1 MKKIYLLVTMVLIVA
16 FATAQVN
23 LSKGLMAYYPFTGN
37 ANDSSGNSNNPSFNN
52 ATLAA
57 DRFGNANSAYYFD
70 GQSSYIEVPNS
81 ASLNAGNTITISAW
95 VKPMGFYAGPCQ
107 NNFIMQKGSSTD
119 ILGYGLEFSSQGYS
133 NGGTCSLPLDTI
145 HQDFYGPTAY
155 ANNYSYQ
162 PYIQENNWYHI
173 VYSYNG
179 DSTHLYVNNVLKFTT
194 KETFS
199 AFANSSPLFLG
210 KHSSDAT
217 YPYWFNGVLDDIRI
231 YNRALD
237 SSEVTALY
245 TAPNP
250 DKDTIPTCDSSL
262 VMYGSP
268 TNKAFQT
275 SSFLNDPNAG
285 PHGDTSGTELYAFA
299 WTATS
304 IGIPDYNGRSLIK
317 YDLSQLPSNAIVKS
331 AKLYLYAK
339 LKNLNGVSGSPTYG
353 TNNIGLLQK
362 VYSHWK
368 MDSTNYFTPLVVD
381 TATEVILPKSTNTT
395 ENYIADITAYA
406 QNWVS
411 KPDSNNGMLFRLQ
424 TENDPYNSLI
434 FESGLASDTTKRPR
448 LEICY
453 SLPAMLPG
461 TVQSFTANAITVH
474 YIGIRFSIENE
485 TNAIAIEVDRSL
497 DSTNFI
503 PINLLTAKGSVGL
516 NQYNFPDKVSTDSAK
531 AYYRLKIV
539 NKDGSSQYSKTI
551 GVQLAANNDQ
561 FSVYPNPAKKFIM
574 VNGKKVTEVDI
585 YDKLGNLVFVKKNL
599 NTSSNLNKIKFNLS
613 PGVYIAQLQI
623 VGGKLV
629 NEKIVVE

>member
-52 ATLAA
+52 ATLTT
-57 DRFGNANSAYYFD
+57 DRFGNANSAYSFN
-70 GQSSYIEVPNS
+70 GNGSYIQIP
-81 ASLNAGNTITISAW
+81 ASLSLDTATAVSLSIW
-95 VKPMGFYAGPCQ
+95 VKPNGFYSGTCGA
-107 NNFIMQKGSSTD
+107 NY
-119 ILGYGLEFSSQGYS
+119 ILSKGLESQTNYNVVFSDAYYGNVNGINFCSVPADTSHEAFFGMDCTS
-133 NGGTCSLPLDTI
+133 NDV
-145 HQDFYGPTAY
+145 PTVHTGH
-155 ANNYSYQ
+155 
-162 PYIQENNWYHI
+162 WYHV
-173 VYSYNG
+173 VYTNDGSI
-179 DSTHLYVNNVLKFTT
+179 SKLYVNDSLISASSAKI
-194 KETFS
+194 TF
-199 AFANSSPLFLG
+199 NTNDIYLG
-210 KHSSDAT
+210 RYFSIVST
-217 YPYWFNGVLDDIRI
+217 PYWFNGVLDDIRI

-304 IGIPDYNGRSLIK
+304 IGIPNYNGRSLIK

-516 NQYNFPDKVSTDSAK
+516 NQYNFTDKVSTDSAK

-551 GVQLAANNDQ
+551 SVQLAANNDQ

>member
-1 MKKIYLLVTMVLIVA
+1 MVLIVA

-37 ANDSSGNSNNPSFNN
+37 SNNPSFNN
-52 ATLAA
+52 ATLTA

-231 YNRALD
+231 YNRALGADEVD
-237 SSEVTALY
+237 SLY
-245 TAPNP
+245 MLN
-250 DKDTIPTCDSSL
+250 
-262 VMYGSP
+262 
-268 TNKAFQT
+268 T
-275 SSFLNDPNAG
+275 SS
-285 PHGDTSGTELYAFA
+285 
-299 WTATS
+299 
-304 IGIPDYNGRSLIK
+304 
-317 YDLSQLPSNAIVKS
+317 Q
-331 AKLYLYAK
+331 
-339 LKNLNGVSGSPTYG
+339 VS
-353 TNNIGLLQK
+353 
-362 VYSHWK
+362 
-368 MDSTNYFTPLVVD
+368 
-381 TATEVILPKSTNTT
+381 
-395 ENYIADITAYA
+395 
-406 QNWVS
+406 
-411 KPDSNNGMLFRLQ
+411 
-424 TENDPYNSLI
+424 
-434 FESGLASDTTKRPR
+434 
-448 LEICY
+448 
-453 SLPAMLPG
+453 
-461 TVQSFTANAITVH
+461 VQSFTANAITVH
-474 YIGIRFSIENE
+474 YIGIQFSIENE

-503 PINLLTAKGSVGL
+503 PINLLTVKGSVGL
-516 NQYNFPDKVSTDSAK
+516 NQYNFTDKVSTDSAK

>member
-1 MKKIYLLVTMVLIVA
+1 
-16 FATAQVN
+16 
-23 LSKGLMAYYPFTGN
+23 
-37 ANDSSGNSNNPSFNN
+37 
-52 ATLAA
+52 
-57 DRFGNANSAYYFD
+57 
-70 GQSSYIEVPNS
+70 
-81 ASLNAGNTITISAW
+81 
-95 VKPMGFYAGPCQ
+95 MGFYAGPCQ

-162 PYIQENNWYHI
+162 PYIQENNWYHV

-245 TAPNP
+245 TALNP

-453 SLPAMLPG
+453 SLPAMVPG

-503 PINLLTAKGSVGL
+503 PINLLTVKGSVGL
-516 NQYNFPDKVSTDSAK
+516 NQYNFTDKVSTDSAK

-551 GVQLAANNDQ
+551 GVQLDANNDQ

-585 YDKLGNLVFVKKNL
+585 YDKMGNLVFVKKNL
-599 NTSSNLNKIKFNLS
+599 NTSSTLNKIKFNLS

>member
-1 MKKIYLLVTMVLIVA
+1 MVLIVA

-52 ATLAA
+52 ATLTA

-162 PYIQENNWYHI
+162 PYIQENNWYHV

-245 TAPNP
+245 TALNP

-453 SLPAMLPG
+453 SLPAMVPG

-503 PINLLTAKGSVGL
+503 PINLLTVKGSVGL
-516 NQYNFPDKVSTDSAK
+516 NQYNFTDKVSTDSAK

-551 GVQLAANNDQ
+551 GVQLDANNDQ

-585 YDKLGNLVFVKKNL
+585 YDKMGNLVFVKKNL
-599 NTSSNLNKIKFNLS
+599 NTSSTLNKIKFNLS

>member
-52 ATLAA
+52 ATLTA

-304 IGIPDYNGRSLIK
+304 IGIPNYNGRSLIK

-516 NQYNFPDKVSTDSAK
+516 NQYNFTDKVSTDSAK

-551 GVQLAANNDQ
+551 SVQLAANNDQ

>member
-52 ATLAA
+52 ATLTA

-162 PYIQENNWYHI
+162 PYIQENNWYHV

-245 TAPNP
+245 TALNP

-453 SLPAMLPG
+453 SLPAMVPG

-503 PINLLTAKGSVGL
+503 PINLLTVKGSVGL
-516 NQYNFPDKVSTDSAK
+516 NQYNFTDKVSTDSAK

-551 GVQLAANNDQ
+551 GVQLDANNDQ

-585 YDKLGNLVFVKKNL
+585 YDKMGNLVFVKKNL
-599 NTSSNLNKIKFNLS
+599 NTSSTLNKIKFNLS

>member
-1 MKKIYLLVTMVLIVA
+1 MVLIVA

-52 ATLAA
+52 ATLTA

-162 PYIQENNWYHI
+162 PYIQENNWYHV

-245 TAPNP
+245 TALNP

-453 SLPAMLPG
+453 SLPAMVPG

-503 PINLLTAKGSVGL
+503 PINLLTVKGSVGL
-516 NQYNFPDKVSTDSAK
+516 NQYNFTDKVSTDSAK

-551 GVQLAANNDQ
+551 GVQLDANNDQ

-585 YDKLGNLVFVKKNL
+585 YDKMGNLVFVKKNL
-599 NTSSNLNKIKFNLS
+599 NTSSTLNKIKFNLS

-629 NEKIVVE
+629 NEKIMVE